1 MGMVNNKVIGKV
13 MFESKYGMFSSAGD
27 EAVSRVIDTAKNFN
41 MSWVNTLDLIDSICT
56 MRPAVR
62 EMRDTAVLE
71 VIFDSIGYDENVVD
85 FYQ

>member
-1 MGMVNNKVIGKV
+1 MLNTKSQGKA
-13 MFESKYGMFSSAGD
+13 MFESKYGMFTSAGD

-41 MSWVNTLDLIDSICT
+41 MSWVDTLDLIDSICT

-71 VIFDSIGYDENVVD
+71 VIFESIGYDEELVD

>member
-1 MGMVNNKVIGKV
+1 MLNDKAKEEV
-13 MFESKYGMFSSAGD
+13 MFQSQYGMFTSAGD

-41 MSWVNTLDLIDSICT
+41 MSWVDTLDLIDSICT